1 MPKWLQKSLV
11 VLITVLTFGLVTPPQ
26 TLFLEKLDVDKSL
39 ERDTRDENTS
49 DLIVE
54 QSFVEDVKED
64 YLQVDKQKWVQLLMK
79 EAENHALTK
88 FGQKIKPVIE
98 DEFRQVI
105 LPNVEKAITLVAEQ
119 YPDEDLANLAMSEV
133 PGRGMSEKIFH
144 ITDINKGS
152 DVIRFH
158 VRRDHPPLQGY
169 WFNFHYH
176 TYHDKFQEHHD
187 LGAIYWAKNTPPKW
201 MS

>member
-54 QSFVEDVKED
+54 QSIVEDVKED

>member
-26 TLFLEKLDVDKSL
+26 TLFLDKVDVDKSL
-39 ERDTRDENTS
+39 ERDTHDGNTS

-54 QSFVEDVKED
+54 QSFIEEVEED
-64 YLQVDKQKWVQLLMK
+64 YLQVDKQKWVQLLMR
-79 EAENHALTK
+79 EAENQSFVK
-88 FGQKIKPVIE
+88 FGQKIKPKIE

-119 YPDEDLANLAMSEV
+119 YPDEDLAHLAMSEV
-133 PGRGMSEKIFH
+133 PGKGMSEKIFH

-158 VRRDHPPLQGY
+158 VRRDHPPQEGY

-176 TYHDKFQEHHD
+176 TYHDKFHEHHD